1 MKEIVIITGAGGTL
15 AKALAKKLENKYAIR
30 FLTRTKKHENEF
42 EWNIEKGII
51 DENAFENVSHI
62 IHLAGAN
69 ISEKKWTEERKKEII
84 SSRVDSAQLILKAL
98 QKKNIQL
105 KSFISAS
112 AVGIYGAITS
122 EKIFKED
129 DQKGND
135 FLSEVVIRWEKAADE
150 FLEKGL
156 AERVVKVRTSIVLSE
171 KEGALKKMSVP
182 VKFGI
187 GSPIGSG
194 RQYIPWI
201 HIDDICS
208 VFEFALKNEN
218 VSGAYNASAPQHTDN
233 ENLTKEI
240 AEVLD
245 KPLFMPNVPGFV
257 MKLIFGEL
265 AVVLLEGSRTSSEKL
280 QNAGFQ
286 FKFPDLKNALEDLF
300 KNNKLT

>member
-1 MKEIVIITGAGGTL
+1 MKEVVIITGAGGSV
-15 AKALAKKLENKYAIR
+15 AKVLAKKLESEYSVR
-30 FLTRTKKHENEF
+30 FLTRTKKNENQF
-42 EWNIEKGII
+42 EWNIEKGTI
-51 DENAFENVSHI
+51 DENAFDNVSHI

-69 ISEKKWTEERKKEII
+69 ISEKRWTEERKKEII
-84 SSRVDSAQLILKAL
+84 SSRIDSAQLILKIL
-98 QKKNIQL
+98 KKKNIQL

-122 EKIFKED
+122 DKIFEEED
-129 DQKGND
+129 EKGND

-150 FLEKGL
+150 FLEKGI
-156 AERVVKVRTSIVLSE
+156 AKRVVKVRTSIVLSD
-171 KEGALKKMSVP
+171 KEGALKKMSAP

-194 RQYIPWI
+194 RQYLPWI

-218 VSGAYNASAPQHTDN
+218 ISGAFNASSPQHTDN
-233 ENLTKEI
+233 ENFTKEI
-240 AEVLD
+240 AQVLN
-245 KPLFMPNVPGFV
+245 KPLFLPNIPGFV

-280 QNAGFQ
+280 HKAGFQ

-300 KNNKLT
+300 KKNNN

>member
-1 MKEIVIITGAGGTL
+1 MKEVVVITGANGSV
-15 AKALAKKLENKYAIR
+15 AKVLAKKLENEYTVR

-42 EWNIEKGII
+42 EWDITNGTI
-51 DENAFENVSHI
+51 DDKAFENVSHI

-69 ISEKKWTEERKKEII
+69 ISEKRWTDERKEEII
-84 SSRVDSAQLILKAL
+84 TSRVDSAKLILETL
-98 QKKNIQL
+98 QKRNIKL

-122 EKIFKED
+122 EKVFKED
-129 DQKGND
+129 DEKGND
-135 FLSEVVIRWEKAADE
+135 FLSEVVILWEKAADE
-150 FLEKGL
+150 FLKKNV
-156 AERVVKVRTSIVLSE
+156 AERVVKVRISIVLSE
-171 KEGALKKMSVP
+171 KEGALKKMAVP

-187 GSPIGSG
+187 GSPIGTG

-201 HIDDICS
+201 HIDDLSS

-218 VSGAYNASAPQHTDN
+218 ITGAYNASAPQYTDN

-265 AVVLLEGSRTSSEKL
+265 SVALLEGSRTSSEKL
-280 QNAGFQ
+280 QNAGFK
-286 FKFPDLKNALEDLF
+286 FKFPDLKLALEDLF
-300 KNNKLT
+300 KTN

>member
-1 MKEIVIITGAGGTL
+1 MKEVVLITGAGGSV
-15 AKALAKKLENKYAIR
+15 AKVLAKKLENEYTVR
-30 FLTRTKKHENEF
+30 FLTRTKKHENDF
-42 EWNIEKGII
+42 EWNIKNGTI
-51 DENAFENVSHI
+51 DEKAFENISHI

-69 ISEKKWTEERKKEII
+69 ISEKRWSDERKKEII
-84 SSRVDSAQLILKAL
+84 SSRVDSAQLILKTL

-129 DQKGND
+129 DEKGND
-135 FLSEVVIRWEKAADE
+135 FLSEVVILWEKAADE
-150 FLEKGL
+150 FLEKGVT
-156 AERVVKVRTSIVLSE
+156 ERVVKVRIAIVLSE
-171 KEGALKKMSVP
+171 KEGALKKMAAP

-187 GSPIGSG
+187 GSPIGTG

-201 HIDDICS
+201 HIDDLSS
-208 VFEFALKNEN
+208 VFEYAVKNEN
-218 VSGAYNASAPQHTDN
+218 INGAYNASAPQHTDN

-245 KPLFMPNVPGFV
+245 KPMFMPNIPGFV
-257 MKLIFGEL
+257 MKLMFGEL
-265 AVVLLEGSRTSSEKL
+265 SVALLEGSRTSSEKL

-286 FKFPDLKNALEDLF
+286 FKFPDLKNALEDLLR
-300 KNNKLT
+300 KN